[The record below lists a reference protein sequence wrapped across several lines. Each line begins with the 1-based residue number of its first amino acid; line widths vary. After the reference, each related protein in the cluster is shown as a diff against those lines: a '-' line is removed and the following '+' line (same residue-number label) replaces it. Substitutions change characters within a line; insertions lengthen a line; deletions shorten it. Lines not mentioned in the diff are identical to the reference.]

1 MPTTERLTAADG
13 PQGDDWAADLAPTKG
28 MAASKPR
35 ETAEVRQ
42 ARQRIAA
49 DGMGQAM
56 HWCAAGI
63 KALNDTLA
71 SGIEGHVDDL
81 EYEVL
86 AETVSWIQEQ
96 RKVLAEA
103 EAYVAREL
111 GRMDGTPEIIEL
123 PDGRHAEVMKGK
135 DRKEWRHD
143 DWKRDVR
150 AAVISHSEELAYLT
164 FVNVDG
170 EIVPQADALQ
180 PLLAAVQA
188 VHGSAAPKVTAL
200 KPLGLSADDYCTT
213 GPGPYS
219 VRISAAPTTTQEN

>member
-1 MPTTERLTAADG
+1 MTERLTAADG
-13 PQGDDWAADLAPTKG
+13 PQGDDWASLPVAEPKR
-28 MAASKPR
+28 R
-35 ETAEVRQ
+35 ETAEIRA

-49 DGMGQAM
+49 EGLGQSM

-86 AETVSWIQEQ
+86 AETVAWIQDQ
-96 RKVLAEA
+96 RRQLGEA

-123 PDGRHAEVMKGK
+123 PDGRRAEVMKGK

-150 AAVISHSEELAYLT
+150 AAVIEQANLSGHLIVSEATGDTVEPEPLIQ
-164 FVNVDG
+164 G
-170 EIVPQADALQ
+170 
-180 PLLAAVQA
+180 LLAAVQA

-200 KPLGLSADDYCTT
+200 KPLGLAADDYCTT

-219 VRISAAPTTTQEN
+219 VRISAAPTTIQEN

>member
-1 MPTTERLTAADG
+1 MTERLTAADG
-13 PQGDDWAADLAPTKG
+13 PQGDDWATVAP
-28 MAASKPR
+28 AAPAKPH
-35 ETAEVRQ
+35 ETAKARR
-42 ARQRIAA
+42 ARQQKAA

-81 EYEVL
+81 EYDVL
-86 AETVSWIQEQ
+86 AETVAWIQDQ
-96 RKVLAEA
+96 RRILGEA

-111 GRMDGTPEIIEL
+111 GRMDGTPEVIEL
-123 PDGRHAEVMKGK
+123 ADGRRAEVMKGK

-143 DWKRDVR
+143 DWKRDVIT
-150 AAVISHSEELAYLT
+150 A
-164 FVNVDG
+164 
-170 EIVPQADALQ
+170 
-180 PLLAAVQA
+180 LLAPLTERGLTAYVPNYQTGEVDPVDVGDLIAKAQA

-219 VRISAAPTTTQEN
+219 VRISAAPTTIQEN

>member
-1 MPTTERLTAADG
+1 MTERLTAADG
-13 PQGDDWAADLAPTKG
+13 PQGDDWAAVAPAPPTKPSER
-28 MAASKPR
+28 AKAR
-35 ETAEVRQ
+35 FARQ
-42 ARQRIAA
+42 AKAA
-49 DGMGQAM
+49 DGLGQAM

-71 SGIEGHVDDL
+71 SGIEGSVDDL
-81 EYEVL
+81 QYDVL
-86 AETVSWIQEQ
+86 ADTVAWIQDQ
-96 RKVLAEA
+96 RRLLGEA

-123 PDGRHAEVMKGK
+123 ADGRRAEVMKGK

-150 AAVISHSEELAYLT
+150 AAVIEQANLSGHLIVSEATGDTVEPEPLIQ
-164 FVNVDG
+164 G
-170 EIVPQADALQ
+170 
-180 PLLAAVQA
+180 LLAAVQA

-219 VRISAAPTTTQEN
+219 VRISAAPTTQEN